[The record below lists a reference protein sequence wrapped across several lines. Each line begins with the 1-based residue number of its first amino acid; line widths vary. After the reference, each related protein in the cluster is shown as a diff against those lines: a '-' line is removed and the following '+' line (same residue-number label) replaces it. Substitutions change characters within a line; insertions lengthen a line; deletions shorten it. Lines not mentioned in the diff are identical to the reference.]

1 MNVGRLVLQLYSR
14 VLLWS
19 YHEFNFSQ
27 FALYNVFKCGLRW
40 ASCWSSVWKDVTKHL
55 GWSVQCTQM
64 LWIIIYH
71 ILELHT
77 WTKCLIS
84 KFCYTS
90 SLIYEYII
98 KVLYRNLITSI
109 IRSVCYTK
117 VVLEFGT
124 VELQKFEWKASS
136 NSLDTYVGP
145 IPARLQ

>member
-1 MNVGRLVLQLYSR
+1 M
-14 VLLWS
+14 
-19 YHEFNFSQ
+19 
-27 FALYNVFKCGLRW
+27 RW
-40 ASCWSSVWKDVTKHL
+40 ASCWSSVWKDVARHS
-55 GWSVQCTQM
+55 GWSVQCIQM
-64 LWIIIYH
+64 LWLIIYH

-98 KVLYRNLITSI
+98 KVLYRNLYGRTHMGLPWKTMLGNICWLVVDYSI
-109 IRSVCYTK
+109 DYINNKVCLLHK
-117 VVLEFGT
+117 GGIGIWNSL
-124 VELQKFEWKASS
+124 ELQKFEWKASS